1 MIKTP
6 SGGAVMSDSLS
17 VLVGGAT
24 GQQGGALA
32 RVLLERG
39 HGVRAFIRRSDSPEA
54 KELERLG
61 AELAE
66 GDFDEPSTLEEA
78 ARGTDAL
85 FIVATPF
92 EAGMEVE
99 TRHGIAAADAAK
111 AAGVEH
117 LVYSSVAD
125 ADRDTGI
132 PHFDSKREVEKHIE
146 GLGISYTIV
155 APVYFMENL
164 LTPWTLPQLKEG
176 RLPMALPSSRPLQQI
191 ALSDIAAFTGVVL
204 EHREEFVDQRV
215 DIASDEISG
224 EEVTEILTRVTG
236 REIHYV
242 EVPLAQVRQAMGEDG
257 ARMFEWF
264 DQVGYSADIET
275 LRREHPEVG
284 WHTFEWWAK
293 EQDCSV
299 LE

>member
-1 MIKTP
+1 M
-6 SGGAVMSDSLS
+6 ANRLS
-17 VLVGGAT
+17 VLVSGAT

-32 RVLLERG
+32 RILLGRG
-39 HGVRAFIRRSDSPEA
+39 HRVRAFVRRPDSFVA

-66 GDFDEPSTLEEA
+66 GDFEEPSSIETA

-92 EAGMEVE
+92 EAGMEAE

-125 ADRDTGI
+125 ADKDTGI

-146 GLGISYTIV
+146 GLGIPYTIV
-155 APVYFMENL
+155 APVYFMDNL
-164 LTPWTLPQLKEG
+164 LAPWTLPQLKEG
-176 RLPMALPSSRPLQQI
+176 RFPMALPSSRPLQQI
-191 ALSDIAAFTGVVL
+191 ALSDIASFTALVL
-204 EHREEFVDQRV
+204 ENRKEFLDRRV
-215 DIASDEISG
+215 DIASDELAG
-224 EEVTEILTRVTG
+224 EEVAEILTRITG
-236 REIHYV
+236 HEIHYV
-242 EVPLAQVRQAMGEDG
+242 ELPLEQVRQAMGEDG

-264 DQVGYSADIET
+264 DEVGYSADIEA
-275 LRREHPEVG
+275 LRREHPEVR
-284 WHTFEWWAK
+284 WHTFEEWAK
-293 EQDCSV
+293 EQDWST
-299 LE
+299 LG